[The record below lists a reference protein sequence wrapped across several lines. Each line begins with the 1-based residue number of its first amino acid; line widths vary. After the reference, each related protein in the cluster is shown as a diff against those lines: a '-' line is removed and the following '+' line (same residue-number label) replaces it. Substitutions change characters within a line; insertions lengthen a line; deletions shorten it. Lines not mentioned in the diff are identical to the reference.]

1 MTKDDGCMPN
11 IDINIIEEAEE
22 NTEEASPQ
30 VEEEENDKELTP
42 PLSESEKS
50 EEELFDKKVE
60 QAQEEIEEE
69 TEKINKKTGKKK
81 RKCTP
86 EQLERLAKMR
96 VKAAEKRRAIALAK
110 KKDDMERKAE
120 KKLAIK
126 KRKEKKMERDAET
139 ELLIEEQTKQN
150 NYWDEDRLVN
160 LMNRT
165 MDSYMDRRKAEKMKR
180 ETIKQ
185 DASMYINYVHGQNPM
200 NQPYR
205 PRSETQYEKRNPY
218 DQYFHHNKTKAPKN
232 TKPQPPQPVYRNP
245 YSKQF
250 GLTPEDEDEW
260 NL

>member
-11 IDINIIEEAEE
+11 IDINIIEESEE
-22 NTEEASPQ
+22 NTESTPETEE
-30 VEEEENDKELTP
+30 VEVIEKELP
-42 PLSESEKS
+42 PQISDTDDKS
-50 EEELFDKKVE
+50 EEELFEKKVE
-60 QAQEEIEEE
+60 KAQEDIEVE

-96 VKAAEKRRAIALAK
+96 VKAAERRRAIALAK
-110 KKDDMERKAE
+110 KKGEMEKKAE
-120 KKLAIK
+120 KKLAIQ
-126 KRKEKKMERDAET
+126 KRKEKKMEREAET

-150 NYWDEDRLVN
+150 NFWDEEKLMN

-165 MDSYMDRRKAEKMKR
+165 MDNYMERRKQEKMKR

-185 DASMYINYVHGQNPM
+185 DASMYVNYVQGQNPM

-205 PRSETQYEKRNPY
+205 PRTQTQYDN
-218 DQYFHHNKTKAPKN
+218 YFHHNQPKAPIKQ
-232 TKPQPPQPVYRNP
+232 TKPQPPQPTYRNP

-250 GLTPEDEDEW
+250 GLSPADELEW
-260 NL
+260 GL

>member
-11 IDINIIEEAEE
+11 IDINIIEESEE
-22 NTEEASPQ
+22 NTEELSPPTAE
-30 VEEEENDKELTP
+30 VEEEKEITP
-42 PLSESEKS
+42 QNSDTEKS
-50 EEELFDKKVE
+50 EEELFEKKVE
-60 QAQEEIEEE
+60 LAQEEIEVE

-81 RKCTP
+81 KKCTP

-110 KKDDMERKAE
+110 KKGEMERKAE
-120 KKLAIK
+120 KKLAIQ
-126 KRKEKKMERDAET
+126 KRKEKKMEREAET

-150 NYWDEDRLVN
+150 NFWDEEKLMN

-165 MDSYMDRRKAEKMKR
+165 MDNYMERRKAEKMKR

-185 DASMYINYVHGQNPM
+185 DASMYINYVQGQNPM

-205 PRSETQYEKRNPY
+205 PRSQSQY
-218 DQYFHHNKTKAPKN
+218 DTYFHHKQPPPNKQVKPQ
-232 TKPQPPQPVYRNP
+232 KPQPTYRNP

-250 GLTPEDEDEW
+250 GLSPEDEDEW
-260 NL
+260 GL